1 LPTLPTLAILGAG
14 NMTGAVLDGLLASD
28 ALTELPVRVTTRSQA
43 SADRFDDDRIVATA
57 VETDAEASRNAVRG
71 AGIVLLGVKPHM
83 IADLLDEVG
92 DAIAPGTVVISVAA
106 GITIAAMEAKLAEG
120 VRVVRAMPN
129 TPAAIGIGATGIAA
143 GTAAD
148 DEAMGFARAIF
159 EAVGIVAEVDEAQ
172 IADVAAV
179 SGSGPAYV
187 FYLIEQMVAAAIRI
201 GMPEDQAH
209 EFVVQT
215 FRGAI
220 GLVHANPDVEPSELR
235 RRVTSPKGTTE
246 RAIQVLEAADLG
258 VTFEQAMRSNVRRSE
273 ELAAGS

>member
-1 LPTLPTLAILGAG
+1 
-14 NMTGAVLDGLLASD
+14 
-28 ALTELPVRVTTRSQA
+28 
-43 SADRFDDDRIVATA
+43 
-57 VETDAEASRNAVRG
+57 
-71 AGIVLLGVKPHM
+71 
-83 IADLLDEVG
+83 
-92 DAIAPGTVVISVAA
+92 
-106 GITIAAMEAKLAEG
+106 
-120 VRVVRAMPN
+120 MPN